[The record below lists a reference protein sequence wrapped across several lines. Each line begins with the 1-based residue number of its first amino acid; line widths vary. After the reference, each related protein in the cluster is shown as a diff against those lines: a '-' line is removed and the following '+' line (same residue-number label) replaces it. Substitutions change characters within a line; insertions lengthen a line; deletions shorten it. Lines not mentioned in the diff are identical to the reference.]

1 MFKIIHESINSLNSN
16 MFFAGIMM
24 LTLNIGS
31 RYVQLNLSPSAE
43 SYLKYAITKEFLVF
57 TIAWMGT
64 RNIYV
69 ALTLTAVFVVLADY
83 AFNDKSNFC
92 ILPEKFKKLQ
102 DSIDMNNGVGIEL
115 SKSKNIDEEKIKNK
129 ITKWNLISC
138 FIAAPPFVVSASVCF
153 CFFCLGFAPP
163 CEASRFLFANS
174 ENAAV
179 ADFEE
184 AAF

>member
-1 MFKIIHESINSLNSN
+1 MFKNIHESVNSLNTN

-43 SYLKYAITKEFLVF
+43 SYLKYAITKEFLIF

-69 ALTLTAVFVVLADY
+69 ALTLTAAFVILADY
-83 AFNDKSNFC
+83 GLNDKSNFC

-102 DSIDMNNGVGIEL
+102 DSIDSNNDKIISELEIKDAMNILEKAKKQRENRVQLGYL
-115 SKSKNIDEEKIKNK
+115 SFYDNVKI
-129 ITKWNLISC
+129 
-138 FIAAPPFVVSASVCF
+138 
-153 CFFCLGFAPP
+153 
-163 CEASRFLFANS
+163 
-174 ENAAV
+174 
-179 ADFEE
+179 
-184 AAF
+184 

>member
-1 MFKIIHESINSLNSN
+1 MFKSINESISSLNTN

-69 ALTLTAVFVVLADY
+69 ALTLTAAFVILADY
-83 AFNDKSNFC
+83 GLNDKSNFC

-102 DSIDMNNGVGIEL
+102 DSIDTNNDKIISEL
-115 SKSKNIDEEKIKNK
+115 EIKSAMDILEKAKKQRENRVQLGYLSFYDNVK
-129 ITKWNLISC
+129 I
-138 FIAAPPFVVSASVCF
+138 
-153 CFFCLGFAPP
+153 
-163 CEASRFLFANS
+163 
-174 ENAAV
+174 
-179 ADFEE
+179 
-184 AAF
+184 

>member
-1 MFKIIHESINSLNSN
+1 MFKNIHESISSLNSN

-69 ALTLTAVFVVLADY
+69 ALTLTAAFVILADY
-83 AFNDKSNFC
+83 GLNDKSNFC

-102 DSIDMNNGVGIEL
+102 DSIDSNNDKIISEL
-115 SKSKNIDEEKIKNK
+115 EIKDAMDILEKAKKQRENRVQLGYLSFYDNTK
-129 ITKWNLISC
+129 I
-138 FIAAPPFVVSASVCF
+138 
-153 CFFCLGFAPP
+153 
-163 CEASRFLFANS
+163 
-174 ENAAV
+174 
-179 ADFEE
+179 
-184 AAF
+184 

>member
-1 MFKIIHESINSLNSN
+1 MISKIHESISSLNSN

-69 ALTLTAVFVVLADY
+69 ALTLTAAFVILADY
-83 AFNDKSNFC
+83 GLNDKSNFC

-102 DSIDMNNGVGIEL
+102 NSIDTNNDKIISEL
-115 SKSKNIDEEKIKNK
+115 EIKDAVNILEKAKKQRENRNQLGYLSFYNNSKI
-129 ITKWNLISC
+129 
-138 FIAAPPFVVSASVCF
+138 
-153 CFFCLGFAPP
+153 
-163 CEASRFLFANS
+163 
-174 ENAAV
+174 
-179 ADFEE
+179 
-184 AAF
+184 

>member
-83 AFNDKSNFC
+83 ALNDKSNFC
-92 ILPEKFKKLQ
+92 ILPENFKKLQ
-102 DSIDMNNGVGIEL
+102 DSIDTNNDKIISEL
-115 SKSKNIDEEKIKNK
+115 EIKSAMDILEKAKKQRENRIQLGYLSYYDNVK
-129 ITKWNLISC
+129 I
-138 FIAAPPFVVSASVCF
+138 
-153 CFFCLGFAPP
+153 
-163 CEASRFLFANS
+163 
-174 ENAAV
+174 
-179 ADFEE
+179 
-184 AAF
+184 

>member
-1 MFKIIHESINSLNSN
+1 MNESISSLNSN

-69 ALTLTAVFVVLADY
+69 ALTLTAAFVILADY
-83 AFNDKSNFC
+83 GLNDKSNFC

-102 DSIDMNNGVGIEL
+102 DSIDTNNDKIISEL
-115 SKSKNIDEEKIKNK
+115 EIKNAMDTLEKAKTQQDNRVQLGYLSFYDNAK
-129 ITKWNLISC
+129 I
-138 FIAAPPFVVSASVCF
+138 
-153 CFFCLGFAPP
+153 
-163 CEASRFLFANS
+163 
-174 ENAAV
+174 
-179 ADFEE
+179 
-184 AAF
+184 

>member
-1 MFKIIHESINSLNSN
+1 MNEYINSLNSN

-102 DSIDMNNGVGIEL
+102 DSIDVNNDKIISEL
-115 SKSKNIDEEKIKNK
+115 EIKNAMEILEK
-129 ITKWNLISC
+129 AKKQRENRIQLGYLSFYDNTKL
-138 FIAAPPFVVSASVCF
+138 
-153 CFFCLGFAPP
+153 
-163 CEASRFLFANS
+163 
-174 ENAAV
+174 
-179 ADFEE
+179 
-184 AAF
+184 

>member
-1 MFKIIHESINSLNSN
+1 MFKTIHELISSLNSN

-92 ILPEKFKKLQ
+92 ILPEKFKKIQ
-102 DSIDMNNGVGIEL
+102 DSIDTNNDKIISEL
-115 SKSKNIDEEKIKNK
+115 EIKSAMDILEKAKKQRENRIQLGYLSFYDNVK
-129 ITKWNLISC
+129 I
-138 FIAAPPFVVSASVCF
+138 
-153 CFFCLGFAPP
+153 
-163 CEASRFLFANS
+163 
-174 ENAAV
+174 
-179 ADFEE
+179 
-184 AAF
+184 

>member
-1 MFKIIHESINSLNSN
+1 

-69 ALTLTAVFVVLADY
+69 ALTLTAAFVILADY
-83 AFNDKSNFC
+83 GLNDKSNFC

-102 DSIDMNNGVGIEL
+102 DSIDTNNDKIISEL
-115 SKSKNIDEEKIKNK
+115 EIKNAMDTLEKAKKQQDNRVQLGYLSFYDNTK
-129 ITKWNLISC
+129 I
-138 FIAAPPFVVSASVCF
+138 
-153 CFFCLGFAPP
+153 
-163 CEASRFLFANS
+163 
-174 ENAAV
+174 
-179 ADFEE
+179 
-184 AAF
+184 

>member
-1 MFKIIHESINSLNSN
+1 MFKSINESVSSLNSN

-69 ALTLTAVFVVLADY
+69 ALTLTAAFVILADY
-83 AFNDKSNFC
+83 GLNDKSNFC

-102 DSIDMNNGVGIEL
+102 NSIDTNNDKIISEL
-115 SKSKNIDEEKIKNK
+115 EIKNAMEILEK
-129 ITKWNLISC
+129 AKKQQQNR
-138 FIAAPPFVVSASVCF
+138 VQ
-153 CFFCLGFAPP
+153 LGYLTFYDNNK
-163 CEASRFLFANS
+163 L
-174 ENAAV
+174 
-179 ADFEE
+179 
-184 AAF
+184 

>member
-1 MFKIIHESINSLNSN
+1 

-102 DSIDMNNGVGIEL
+102 DSIDINNDKIISEL
-115 SKSKNIDEEKIKNK
+115 EIKSAMDILEKAKKQRENRIQLGYLSFYDNVK
-129 ITKWNLISC
+129 I
-138 FIAAPPFVVSASVCF
+138 
-153 CFFCLGFAPP
+153 
-163 CEASRFLFANS
+163 
-174 ENAAV
+174 
-179 ADFEE
+179 
-184 AAF
+184 

>member
-1 MFKIIHESINSLNSN
+1 
-16 MFFAGIMM
+16 M

-69 ALTLTAVFVVLADY
+69 ALTLTAAFVILADY
-83 AFNDKSNFC
+83 GLNDKSNFC

-102 DSIDMNNGVGIEL
+102 DSIDTNNDKIISEL
-115 SKSKNIDEEKIKNK
+115 EIKNAMDTLEKAKKQQDNRVQLGYLSFYDNTK
-129 ITKWNLISC
+129 I
-138 FIAAPPFVVSASVCF
+138 
-153 CFFCLGFAPP
+153 
-163 CEASRFLFANS
+163 
-174 ENAAV
+174 
-179 ADFEE
+179 
-184 AAF
+184 

>member
-1 MFKIIHESINSLNSN
+1 MISKIHESINSLNTN

-69 ALTLTAVFVVLADY
+69 ALTLTAAFVILADY
-83 AFNDKSNFC
+83 GLNDKSNFC

-102 DSIDMNNGVGIEL
+102 DSIDTNNDKIISEL
-115 SKSKNIDEEKIKNK
+115 EIKNAMDTLEKAKKQQDNRVQLGYLSFYDNVK
-129 ITKWNLISC
+129 I
-138 FIAAPPFVVSASVCF
+138 
-153 CFFCLGFAPP
+153 
-163 CEASRFLFANS
+163 
-174 ENAAV
+174 
-179 ADFEE
+179 
-184 AAF
+184 

>member
-1 MFKIIHESINSLNSN
+1 MFKSVHESISSLNSN

-69 ALTLTAVFVVLADY
+69 ALTLTAVFVILADY
-83 AFNDKSNFC
+83 GLNDKSNFC

-102 DSIDMNNGVGIEL
+102 DSIDSNNDKIISEL
-115 SKSKNIDEEKIKNK
+115 EIKNAMDILEKAKKQRENRIQLGYLSFYDNVK
-129 ITKWNLISC
+129 I
-138 FIAAPPFVVSASVCF
+138 
-153 CFFCLGFAPP
+153 
-163 CEASRFLFANS
+163 
-174 ENAAV
+174 
-179 ADFEE
+179 
-184 AAF
+184 

>member
-1 MFKIIHESINSLNSN
+1 MISKLHESISSLNSN

-69 ALTLTAVFVVLADY
+69 ALTLTAAFVILADY
-83 AFNDKSNFC
+83 GLNDKSNFC

-102 DSIDMNNGVGIEL
+102 DSIDTNNDKIISEL
-115 SKSKNIDEEKIKNK
+115 EIKNAMDVLEKAKKQRENRIQLGYLSFYDNIK
-129 ITKWNLISC
+129 I
-138 FIAAPPFVVSASVCF
+138 
-153 CFFCLGFAPP
+153 
-163 CEASRFLFANS
+163 
-174 ENAAV
+174 
-179 ADFEE
+179 
-184 AAF
+184 

>member
-1 MFKIIHESINSLNSN
+1 

-69 ALTLTAVFVVLADY
+69 ALTLTAAFVILADY
-83 AFNDKSNFC
+83 GLNDKSNFC
-92 ILPEKFKKLQ
+92 IIPEKFKKLQ
-102 DSIDMNNGVGIEL
+102 DSIDANNDKIISEL
-115 SKSKNIDEEKIKNK
+115 EIKNAVDILEKAKKQRENRIQLGYLSFYDNAK
-129 ITKWNLISC
+129 I
-138 FIAAPPFVVSASVCF
+138 
-153 CFFCLGFAPP
+153 
-163 CEASRFLFANS
+163 
-174 ENAAV
+174 
-179 ADFEE
+179 
-184 AAF
+184 

>member
-1 MFKIIHESINSLNSN
+1 MNESISSLNSN

-69 ALTLTAVFVVLADY
+69 ALTLTAAFVILADY
-83 AFNDKSNFC
+83 GLNDKSNFC

-102 DSIDMNNGVGIEL
+102 NSIDTNNYKIISELEIKNAMDILEKAKKQQDNRVQLGYLSFYDSI
-115 SKSKNIDEEKIKNK
+115 KI
-129 ITKWNLISC
+129 
-138 FIAAPPFVVSASVCF
+138 
-153 CFFCLGFAPP
+153 
-163 CEASRFLFANS
+163 
-174 ENAAV
+174 
-179 ADFEE
+179 
-184 AAF
+184 

>member
-1 MFKIIHESINSLNSN
+1 MISKINESVSSLNSN

-43 SYLKYAITKEFLVF
+43 SYLKYAITKEFLIF

-69 ALTLTAVFVVLADY
+69 ALTLTAAFVILADY
-83 AFNDKSNFC
+83 GLNDKSNFC

-102 DSIDMNNGVGIEL
+102 DSIDTNNDKIISEL
-115 SKSKNIDEEKIKNK
+115 EIKIAMDTLEKAKKQQDNRVQLEYLSYYDNVK
-129 ITKWNLISC
+129 I
-138 FIAAPPFVVSASVCF
+138 
-153 CFFCLGFAPP
+153 
-163 CEASRFLFANS
+163 
-174 ENAAV
+174 
-179 ADFEE
+179 
-184 AAF
+184 

>member
-1 MFKIIHESINSLNSN
+1 MNESISSLNSN

-69 ALTLTAVFVVLADY
+69 ALTLTAAFVILADY
-83 AFNDKSNFC
+83 GLNDKSNFC

-102 DSIDMNNGVGIEL
+102 NSIDTNNDKIISEL
-115 SKSKNIDEEKIKNK
+115 EIKNAMDILEKAKKQQDNRVQLGYLSFYDGIK
-129 ITKWNLISC
+129 I
-138 FIAAPPFVVSASVCF
+138 
-153 CFFCLGFAPP
+153 
-163 CEASRFLFANS
+163 
-174 ENAAV
+174 
-179 ADFEE
+179 
-184 AAF
+184 

>member
-1 MFKIIHESINSLNSN
+1 MNEYINSLNSN

-102 DSIDMNNGVGIEL
+102 DSIDVNNDKIISEL
-115 SKSKNIDEEKIKNK
+115 EIKNAMDVLEK
-129 ITKWNLISC
+129 AKKQRENRIQLGYLSFYDNTKL
-138 FIAAPPFVVSASVCF
+138 
-153 CFFCLGFAPP
+153 
-163 CEASRFLFANS
+163 
-174 ENAAV
+174 
-179 ADFEE
+179 
-184 AAF
+184 

>member
-1 MFKIIHESINSLNSN
+1 MFKSINESVSSLNSN

-69 ALTLTAVFVVLADY
+69 ALTLTAAFVILADY
-83 AFNDKSNFC
+83 GLNDKSNFC

-102 DSIDMNNGVGIEL
+102 NSIDTNNDKIISEL
-115 SKSKNIDEEKIKNK
+115 EIKNAMEILEK
-129 ITKWNLISC
+129 AKKQQDNR
-138 FIAAPPFVVSASVCF
+138 VQ
-153 CFFCLGFAPP
+153 LGYLTFYDNNK
-163 CEASRFLFANS
+163 L
-174 ENAAV
+174 
-179 ADFEE
+179 
-184 AAF
+184 

>member
-1 MFKIIHESINSLNSN
+1 MFKNINDSINSLNSN

-69 ALTLTAVFVVLADY
+69 ALTLTAVFVILADY
-83 AFNDKSNFC
+83 GLNDKSNFC

-102 DSIDMNNGVGIEL
+102 DSIDTNNDKIISEL
-115 SKSKNIDEEKIKNK
+115 EIKNAMDILEKAKKQRENRIQLGYLSFYDNAK
-129 ITKWNLISC
+129 I
-138 FIAAPPFVVSASVCF
+138 
-153 CFFCLGFAPP
+153 
-163 CEASRFLFANS
+163 
-174 ENAAV
+174 
-179 ADFEE
+179 
-184 AAF
+184 

>member
-1 MFKIIHESINSLNSN
+1 MFKNIHESISSLNSN

-69 ALTLTAVFVVLADY
+69 ALTLTAAFVILADY
-83 AFNDKSNFC
+83 ALNDKSNFC

-102 DSIDMNNGVGIEL
+102 DSIDSNNDKIISELEIKDAMNIL
-115 SKSKNIDEEKIKNK
+115 EKAKKQRENR
-129 ITKWNLISC
+129 
-138 FIAAPPFVVSASVCF
+138 VQ
-153 CFFCLGFAPP
+153 LGY
-163 CEASRFLFANS
+163 L
-174 ENAAV
+174 
-179 ADFEE
+179 
-184 AAF
+184 

>member
-1 MFKIIHESINSLNSN
+1 MISKIHESVSSLNSN

-43 SYLKYAITKEFLVF
+43 SYLKYAITKEFLIF

-69 ALTLTAVFVVLADY
+69 ALTLTAAFVILADY
-83 AFNDKSNFC
+83 GLNDKSNFC

-102 DSIDMNNGVGIEL
+102 DSIDTNNDKIISEL
-115 SKSKNIDEEKIKNK
+115 EIKIAMDTLEKAKKQQDNRVQLGYLSFYDNAK
-129 ITKWNLISC
+129 I
-138 FIAAPPFVVSASVCF
+138 
-153 CFFCLGFAPP
+153 
-163 CEASRFLFANS
+163 
-174 ENAAV
+174 
-179 ADFEE
+179 
-184 AAF
+184 

>member
-1 MFKIIHESINSLNSN
+1 MFKSINESVSSLNSN

-31 RYVQLNLSPSAE
+31 RYVQLNLTPSAE

-69 ALTLTAVFVVLADY
+69 ALTLTAAFVILADY
-83 AFNDKSNFC
+83 GLNDKSNFC

-102 DSIDMNNGVGIEL
+102 NSIDTNNDKIISEL
-115 SKSKNIDEEKIKNK
+115 EIKNAMEILEK
-129 ITKWNLISC
+129 AKKQQENR
-138 FIAAPPFVVSASVCF
+138 VQ
-153 CFFCLGFAPP
+153 LGYLSFYDNNK
-163 CEASRFLFANS
+163 L
-174 ENAAV
+174 
-179 ADFEE
+179 
-184 AAF
+184 

>member
-1 MFKIIHESINSLNSN
+1 MFKTIHESISSLNSN

-92 ILPEKFKKLQ
+92 ILPENFKKLQ
-102 DSIDMNNGVGIEL
+102 DSID
-115 SKSKNIDEEKIKNK
+115 
-129 ITKWNLISC
+129 
-138 FIAAPPFVVSASVCF
+138 
-153 CFFCLGFAPP
+153 
-163 CEASRFLFANS
+163 ANS
-174 ENAAV
+174 DKIISELEIKSAMDILEKAKKQRENRIQLGYLSFYDNV
-179 ADFEE
+179 KIGNFC
-184 AAF
+184 

>member
-1 MFKIIHESINSLNSN
+1 MISKIHESISSLNSN

-69 ALTLTAVFVVLADY
+69 ALTLTAAFVILADY
-83 AFNDKSNFC
+83 GLNDKSNFC

-102 DSIDMNNGVGIEL
+102 DSIDANNDKIISEL
-115 SKSKNIDEEKIKNK
+115 EIKDAVNILEKAKKQRENRNQLGYLSFYNNSKI
-129 ITKWNLISC
+129 
-138 FIAAPPFVVSASVCF
+138 
-153 CFFCLGFAPP
+153 
-163 CEASRFLFANS
+163 
-174 ENAAV
+174 
-179 ADFEE
+179 
-184 AAF
+184 

>member
-1 MFKIIHESINSLNSN
+1 MFKSINESVSSLNSN

-69 ALTLTAVFVVLADY
+69 ALTLTAAFVILADY
-83 AFNDKSNFC
+83 GLNDKSNFC

-102 DSIDMNNGVGIEL
+102 NSIDTNNDKIISEL
-115 SKSKNIDEEKIKNK
+115 EIKNAMEILEKAKKQQDNRVQLEYLSFYDNVK
-129 ITKWNLISC
+129 I
-138 FIAAPPFVVSASVCF
+138 
-153 CFFCLGFAPP
+153 
-163 CEASRFLFANS
+163 
-174 ENAAV
+174 
-179 ADFEE
+179 
-184 AAF
+184 

>member
-1 MFKIIHESINSLNSN
+1 MFKTIHESISSLNSN

-92 ILPEKFKKLQ
+92 ILPENFKKLQ
-102 DSIDMNNGVGIEL
+102 DSIDANNDKIISEL
-115 SKSKNIDEEKIKNK
+115 EIKSAMDILEKAKKQRENRIQLGYLSFYDNVK
-129 ITKWNLISC
+129 I
-138 FIAAPPFVVSASVCF
+138 
-153 CFFCLGFAPP
+153 
-163 CEASRFLFANS
+163 
-174 ENAAV
+174 
-179 ADFEE
+179 
-184 AAF
+184 

>member
-1 MFKIIHESINSLNSN
+1 MFKTIHESISSLNSN

-92 ILPEKFKKLQ
+92 ILPEKFKKIQ
-102 DSIDMNNGVGIEL
+102 DSIDTNNDKIISEL
-115 SKSKNIDEEKIKNK
+115 EIKNAMDILEKAKKQRENRIQLGYLSFYDNVK
-129 ITKWNLISC
+129 I
-138 FIAAPPFVVSASVCF
+138 
-153 CFFCLGFAPP
+153 
-163 CEASRFLFANS
+163 
-174 ENAAV
+174 
-179 ADFEE
+179 
-184 AAF
+184 

>member
-1 MFKIIHESINSLNSN
+1 MFKSVHESISSLNSN

-69 ALTLTAVFVVLADY
+69 ALTLTAAFVILADY
-83 AFNDKSNFC
+83 GLNDKSNFC

-102 DSIDMNNGVGIEL
+102 DSIDTNNDKIISEL
-115 SKSKNIDEEKIKNK
+115 EIKNAMDTLEKAKKQRENRTQLGYLSFYDNVK
-129 ITKWNLISC
+129 I
-138 FIAAPPFVVSASVCF
+138 
-153 CFFCLGFAPP
+153 
-163 CEASRFLFANS
+163 
-174 ENAAV
+174 
-179 ADFEE
+179 
-184 AAF
+184 